1 MGIDEAKLNAFMGR
15 FVGDLSAA
23 FHAPLV
29 LVGAE
34 LGLYKALNGAG
45 PLAPAELAAR
55 TKTDERYVR
64 EWLAANAAS
73 GYLDYQADTGKYA
86 ISPEQAFVLADPESP
101 AYSVGAFKIVLS
113 MFRDH
118 HKIVDAFRTG
128 KGMGWHEH
136 DASLFEGTE
145 EFFRPGYVAN
155 LLSSWIPALE
165 GVKGKLERGASVADV
180 GCGHGAATILMA
192 KAFPKS
198 RFVGFDYHKPSIER
212 ARELARQAG
221 VDDRV
226 RFEVAASKDYP
237 GKNYDFVAFFDCLHD
252 MGDPQGAAKHV
263 RQSLST
269 DGTWMVVEP
278 FAHDRVEGN
287 LNPVGR
293 IFYSAST
300 MICTPASRSQ
310 EGALALGA
318 QAGEA
323 RLRAIIEGGGFTR
336 FRRATETPF
345 NMVLEARP

>member
-1 MGIDEAKLNAFMGR
+1 MAIDETKLNAFLGK

-29 LVGAE
+29 LLGAE
-34 LGLYKALNGAG
+34 LGLFKAMKGAG

-64 EWLAANAAS
+64 EWLSANAAS
-73 GYLDYQADTGKYA
+73 GYVEYKAETGKYE

-113 MFRDH
+113 MFRDQE
-118 HKIVDAFRTG
+118 KMAAAFRSG
-128 KGMGWHEH
+128 KGVGWHEH
-136 DASLFEGTE
+136 DSSLFEGTE

-155 LLSSWIPALE
+155 LLPSWIPALE
-165 GVKGKLERGASVADV
+165 GVKAKLEKGAKVADV
-180 GCGHGAATILMA
+180 GCGHGAATLLLA

-198 RFVGFDYHKPSIER
+198 RFIGFDYHRPSIER
-212 ARELARQAG
+212 ARELANKAG
-221 VDDRV
+221 LDNV

-237 GKNYDFVAFFDCLHD
+237 GTDFDLVAFFDCLHD
-252 MGDPQGAAKHV
+252 MGDPTGAAKHV
-263 RQSLST
+263 RQSLKP

-278 FAHDRVEGN
+278 LAADRVEGN
-287 LNPVGR
+287 LHPVGR
-293 IFYSAST
+293 LFYSAST
-300 MICTPASRSQ
+300 MLCAPASRSQ
-310 EGALALGA
+310 EVGLALGA

-323 RLRAIIEGGGFTR
+323 RLRAVIEGGGFTR